1 MLDEEK
7 NKLKFTAPQR
17 RFESK
22 AKKSAWILEEEKK
35 INGIYKFESALSE
48 KNGRT
53 VDYEK
58 FQKYLIAKS
67 ILNKKVGDFYKKD
80 VWRNMKFR
88 TYSYGK
94 KSVDTFLNKIE
105 KTFGK
110 DPLIAYGNW
119 SRSTQMKYFMPT
131 MNKGL
136 RKLIHKRYDTV
147 TINEYRT
154 SITCCECEGEL
165 KNYIKKNGSKVH
177 RLLVCSNCVRH
188 DVKQT
193 VFRNRDTNAAMNIM
207 KIMKSW
213 GEEKKHPLCFQRS
226 SDTSGE
232 IRVTED

>member
-1 MLDEEK
+1 MLYM
-7 NKLKFTAPQR
+7 NR
-17 RFESK
+17 
-22 AKKSAWILEEEKK
+22 ILETYNVKL
-35 INGIYKFESALSE
+35 FQPLPL
-48 KNGRT
+48 RT
-53 VDYEK
+53 NIVPK
-58 FQKYLIAKS
+58 HLILDTAVIIDLFS
-67 ILNKKVGDFYKKD
+67 PDKD
-80 VWRNMKFR
+80 
-88 TYSYGK
+88 
-94 KSVDTFLNKIE
+94 E
-105 KTFGK
+105 
-110 DPLIAYGNW
+110 AGNW

-213 GEEKKHPLCFQRS
+213 VEEKEHPLCFQRS